1 MRLVTGNIP
10 SAPKSRGPLWV
21 SIDGVECAGKST
33 LCGRL
38 APILPGAHVMPEF
51 SAGPVGEY
59 LRESVQSSP
68 HFISR
73 SFVGQS
79 LLFLADYAELAATR
93 TMTGGP
99 AEIVLQDR
107 GFISKFVYQLLV
119 LREDIGTLRAR
130 DLVSAIMAE
139 LPQPDVTVLLDAPI
153 EVIEA
158 RLRVARPG
166 WISPERQEFVVQAA
180 EVFRAELDRLNGA
193 YLHVTQDSPD
203 TVDDLVALVLEHLKP
218 MLPG

>member
-1 MRLVTGNIP
+1 MKLVTGNIP
-10 SAPKSRGPLWV
+10 SAPRFQGSLWV
-21 SIDGVECAGKST
+21 SFDGVECAGKTT
-33 LCGRL
+33 LCDRL
-38 APILPGAHVMPEF
+38 QAVLPDAQVMPEF
-51 SAGPVGEY
+51 SASPVGEY

-93 TMTGGP
+93 TATD
-99 AEIVLQDR
+99 EIVLQDR
-107 GFISKFVYQLLV
+107 GFLSKFVYQFLV
-119 LREDIGTLRAR
+119 LQEGMGTQRAR
-130 DLVSAIMAE
+130 NLVSAIVDE
-139 LPQPDVTVLLDAPI
+139 LPQPDVTVLLDAPF

-166 WISPERQEFVVQAA
+166 WISPERQEFVEQAA
-180 EVFRAELDRLNGA
+180 EVFRAEPQRLGGA
-193 YLHVTQDSPD
+193 YLHVTQDSSD
-203 TVDDLVALVLEHLKP
+203 TVDDLVAVVLDQLKP